1 MTSHSIVNLSSLLVD
16 GPQDPEGRLILRPLP
31 DGVILVEPEAD
42 ASGASEISVGGR
54 ARPPDPP

>member
-31 DGVILVEPEAD
+31 DELILLVPEAE
-42 ASGASEISVGGR
+42 ASGASETSAGGR
-54 ARPPDPP
+54 AGPPDPP